1 MVGRRQRSVG
11 RLRLL
16 PGPATGKPS
25 PGGRKDLFDVVAT
38 ISATITNSGRA
49 EGAEVAQL
57 PPRQLRGFQKLR
69 LRPGQSKTAR
79 FELRRRDISYW
90 DVGMQKWVVPKGHFG
105 VVVGASS
112 RDARLNGTIVV

>member
-49 EGAEVAQL
+49 EGAE
-57 PPRQLRGFQKLR
+57 
-69 LRPGQSKTAR
+69 SKTAR